1 MAQRK
6 AAYAPRHL
14 RAEPAASRGKPA
26 ARETAVRT
34 AAKRGAAAR
43 KRWAAAAERQGT
55 ANSAAETSELFNKT
69 LLPMVENVHR
79 LDQASLRVGVT
90 WLLLLPVLLLIIRR
104 LTGSSKVTFLII
116 WVVGM
121 FIISSALILIGY
133 ADHELKRFLE
143 EVKRYEPAAAGTTLG
158 NVLNRGSSDAYALP
172 LAPDILLGTVRRI
185 RSRLSESRSS
195 GQESSDNKADEDSAQ
210 LLVVEQWL
218 RRLAQSRG
226 KEAEHAEYPSDP
238 SR

>member
-121 FIISSALILIGY
+121 FIISAALILIGY

-143 EVKRYEPAAAGTTLG
+143 DVKRYEPSAADTTLDS
-158 NVLNRGSSDAYALP
+158 LLSYDRAEADTMPFS
-172 LAPDILLGTVRRI
+172 PDDLLGTMQRI
-185 RSRLSESRSS
+185 RKRLAGGEHPEKHRKDEMS
-195 GQESSDNKADEDSAQ
+195 GEDEAR
-210 LLVVEQWL
+210 LLIIEQWL
-218 RRLAQSRG
+218 QRLEQHRG
-226 KEAEHAEYPSDP
+226 KEAEHAEHTANH

>member
-6 AAYAPRHL
+6 VAYAPRHL
-14 RAEPAASRGKPA
+14 RAEHEASRGKPA

-34 AAKRGAAAR
+34 AAKRGVTAR
-43 KRWAAAAERQGT
+43 KRRAAAAERQSTMNG
-55 ANSAAETSELFNKT
+55 ASETSELFYQT

-121 FIISSALILIGY
+121 FIISAALILIGY

-158 NVLNRGSSDAYALP
+158 SVLNRDSSDAYALP

-185 RSRLSESRSS
+185 RRRLSESRSS
-195 GQESSDNKADEDSAQ
+195 EQSSDKNADEDSEQ
-210 LLVVEQWL
+210 LLVVEEWL
-218 RRLAQSRG
+218 HRIAQGRG
-226 KEAEHAEYPSDP
+226 KEAENAEYPSDH